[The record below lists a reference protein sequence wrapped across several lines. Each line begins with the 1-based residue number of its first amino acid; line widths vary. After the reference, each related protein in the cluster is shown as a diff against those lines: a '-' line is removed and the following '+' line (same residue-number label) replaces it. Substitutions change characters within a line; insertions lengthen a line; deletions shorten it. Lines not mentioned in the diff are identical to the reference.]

1 MASNNSVKII
11 ISAHDSASE
20 VFAKLAA
27 ASKSATNEVEA
38 SFKRQQTAAGNAH
51 KSFRDF
57 LTNTQ
62 SGLSR
67 MSSGLDNAASRVG
80 SFLKTVAGVAIT
92 GSAGFLAMGKAAFE
106 QVRNVENASY
116 ALKAYEK
123 DGNAVNKVLQ
133 DLVKY
138 ARSDT
143 GVLFNRSDLFA
154 AASTLKMYGQE
165 TNTLVDKVKI
175 LSKGVSLGKTTFQE
189 LASILGRVAATGS
202 LDATTFDMLI
212 ERGIG
217 LDKSLRGTKITADN
231 LFKALD
237 KALPD
242 SLLEGRANTIDG
254 ALIRV
259 QSAFRNLGM
268 QILGVDADTNKF
280 IAGGAGDRLMNLIR
294 DLTKEMGKPEMKQAM
309 KDLGDQLAK
318 LAEEVIPKIL
328 DALKWLSENFDKVV
342 LAAKIAAGAFVA
354 LKVAALG
361 LKVINVVTGVVK
373 GLHGAFL
380 TCQTAAQGFKLG
392 MEGITGAS
400 QGVVSAKIGTAF
412 GVIAG
417 AVKKATIQVVKL
429 GIAFA
434 TNPIGATI
442 IAVTALVA
450 GFIWLWNNV
459 EGFRN
464 FFIGVWD
471 GIKKGVD
478 DFAKW
483 FKDSWDNTVKFF
495 KDLWKGISKWFS
507 DVWNGV
513 KDVFNAV
520 VAWIKEWGLT
530 VLAVI
535 FWPFSLLL
543 GFIIMK
549 WNEISAF
556 FNGIAKW
563 FSDFFKAVW
572 QVIVDIFSP
581 VVQFFSDM
589 FWIAWS
595 TVVNIW
601 KAAVEFFQGLW
612 QGIVDIFTVVGQWFG
627 DRFREAWTAI
637 CDTWNQVAGFFRD
650 VWNKIVGVFQSVG
663 QWFSDRFRE
672 AWDNIKRIFAP
683 VGEFFGNL
691 WNTIVS
697 KFKDIGRMVGEAIS
711 NTVKTA
717 INWLI
722 KKAEDSINGFI
733 GLINGAANIINHIP
747 GVHIPKVPEVR
758 FKKLAAGTEHA
769 EGGRYLVGENG
780 PEMVT
785 LPRGS
790 KVMPAQRTENYLKEN
805 RERGNININIDAKI
819 YKDTDAYQLAS
830 RIGYLVS
837 QA

>member
-1 MASNNSVKII
+1 MASNNNVKII
-11 ISAHDSASE
+11 ISAQDSASE
-20 VFAKLAA
+20 VFAKLAS

-38 SFKRQQTAAGNAH
+38 SFKRQQVAAGNAH

-62 SGLSR
+62 SGLSK
-67 MSSGLDNAASRVG
+67 MATGLDGAASKVG
-80 SFLKTVAGVAIT
+80 SFLKGIAGVAVT
-92 GSAGFLAMGKAAFE
+92 GSVGFMAMGKAAFE

-138 ARSDT
+138 AKSDT

-175 LSKGVSLGKTTFQE
+175 LSKGVSLGKTSFQE
-189 LASILGRVAATGS
+189 LSAILGRVSATGN
-202 LDATTFDMLI
+202 LDAMTFDMLI

-217 LDKSLRGTKITADN
+217 LDKSLRGTKITSEE

-268 QILGVDADTNKF
+268 QILGVDANTNKF
-280 IAGGAGDRLMNLIR
+280 IEGGAGDRLMNLIR
-294 DLTKEMGKPEMKQAM
+294 GLTEEMNKPEMKQAM

-354 LKVAALG
+354 FKAAALG
-361 LKVINVVTGVVK
+361 LKTINVVTGVIK

-380 TCQTAAQGFKLG
+380 SCQTAADGFKLG
-392 MEGITGAS
+392 MEGIKGAS
-400 QGVVSAKIGTAF
+400 QGVTSAKIGTAF

-450 GFIWLWNNV
+450 GFVWLWNNV

-464 FFIGVWD
+464 FFIGAWD
-471 GIKKGVD
+471 GIKNAVD
-478 DFAKW
+478 GFVEG
-483 FKDSWDNTVKFF
+483 FKNVF
-495 KDLWKGISKWFS
+495 
-507 DVWNGV
+507 NGV
-513 KDVFNAV
+513 VD
-520 VAWIKEWGLT
+520 WIKEWGLT
-530 VLAVI
+530 VLAVL
-535 FWPFSLLL
+535 FFPFSLLL
-543 GFIIMK
+543 GFIISK
-549 WNEISAF
+549 WDEISAF
-556 FNGIAKW
+556 FSGVATW
-563 FSDFFKAVW
+563 FADFFRGVW
-572 QVIVDIFSP
+572 DTIVAIFTP

-589 FWIAWS
+589 FSQAW
-595 TVVNIW
+595 TAICDVWN
-601 KAAVEFFQGLW
+601 AAAGFFGDVW
-612 QGIVDIFTVVGQWFG
+612 NKVVGIFQAVGTWFG
-627 DRFREAWTAI
+627 DRFREAWE
-637 CDTWNQVAGFFRD
+637 NVKR
-650 VWNKIVGVFQSVG
+650 VFSPVG
-663 QWFSDRFRE
+663 Q
-672 AWDNIKRIFAP
+672 
-683 VGEFFGNL
+683 FFQDM
-691 WNTIVS
+691 WNTIVN
-697 KFKDIGRMVGEAIS
+697 KFTTIGTAVGNAIGGA
-711 NTVKTA
+711 VKSVVNG
-717 INWLI
+717 II
-722 KKAEDSINGFI
+722 SGAEKSINFFI
-733 GLINGAANIINHIP
+733 GLINGAAGIINNIP
-747 GVHIPKVPEVR
+747 GVHIPKVPEVHFGR
-758 FKKLAAGTEHA
+758 LAKGTEHA

-785 LPRGS
+785 LPRGA

>member
-1 MASNNSVKII
+1 MASNNNVKII
-11 ISAHDSASE
+11 ISAQDSASE
-20 VFAKLAA
+20 VFAKLAS

-38 SFKRQQTAAGNAH
+38 SFKRQQVAAGNAH

-67 MSSGLDNAASRVG
+67 MATGLDGAASKVG
-80 SFLKTVAGVAIT
+80 SFLKGIAGVAVT
-92 GSAGFLAMGKAAFE
+92 GSVGFMAMGKAAFE

-133 DLVKY
+133 NLVKY
-138 ARSDT
+138 AKSDT

-165 TNTLVDKVKI
+165 TNTLVDNVKI
-175 LSKGVSLGKTTFQE
+175 LSKGVSLGKTSFQE
-189 LASILGRVAATGS
+189 LSAILGRVSATGN
-202 LDATTFDMLI
+202 LDTMTFDMLI

-217 LDKSLRGTKITADN
+217 LDKSLRGTKITSEE

-268 QILGVDADTNKF
+268 QILGVDANTNKF
-280 IAGGAGDRLMNLIR
+280 IEGGAGDRLMNLIR
-294 DLTKEMGKPEMKQAM
+294 GLTAEMNKPEMKQAM

-318 LAEEVIPKIL
+318 LAEEIIPKIL

-342 LAAKIAAGAFVA
+342 LAVKIAAGAFVA
-354 LKVAALG
+354 FKAAALG
-361 LKVINVVTGVVK
+361 LKTINVVTGVIK

-380 TCQTAAQGFKLG
+380 SCQTAADGFKLG
-392 MEGITGAS
+392 MEGIKGAS
-400 QGVVSAKIGTAF
+400 QGVTSAKIGTAF

-434 TNPIGATI
+434 TNPIGATV

-464 FFIGVWD
+464 FFIGAWD
-471 GIKKGVD
+471 GIKNAVD
-478 DFAKW
+478 GFVEG
-483 FKDSWDNTVKFF
+483 FKNVF
-495 KDLWKGISKWFS
+495 
-507 DVWNGV
+507 NGV
-513 KDVFNAV
+513 VD
-520 VAWIKEWGLT
+520 WIKEWGLT
-530 VLAVI
+530 VLAVL
-535 FWPFSLLL
+535 FFPFSLLL
-543 GFIIMK
+543 GFIISK
-549 WNEISAF
+549 WDEISAF
-556 FNGIAKW
+556 FSGVATW
-563 FSDFFKAVW
+563 FADFFRGVW
-572 QVIVDIFSP
+572 DTIVAIFTP

-589 FWIAWS
+589 FSQAW
-595 TVVNIW
+595 TAICDVWN
-601 KAAVEFFQGLW
+601 AAAGFFGDVW
-612 QGIVDIFTVVGQWFG
+612 NKVVGVFQAVGTWFG
-627 DRFREAWTAI
+627 DRFREAWE
-637 CDTWNQVAGFFRD
+637 NV
-650 VWNKIVGVFQSVG
+650 
-663 QWFSDRFRE
+663 
-672 AWDNIKRIFAP
+672 KRVFAP
-683 VGEFFGNL
+683 VGQFFQDM
-691 WNTIVS
+691 WNTIVN
-697 KFKDIGRMVGEAIS
+697 KFTTIGTAVGNAIGGA
-711 NTVKTA
+711 VKSVVNG
-717 INWLI
+717 II
-722 KKAEDSINGFI
+722 SGAEKSINFFI
-733 GLINGAANIINHIP
+733 GLINGAAGIINNIP
-747 GVHIPKVPEVR
+747 GVHIPKVPEVHFGR
-758 FKKLAAGTEHA
+758 LAKGTEHA

-785 LPRGS
+785 LPRGA

>member
-1 MASNNSVKII
+1 MASNNNVKII
-11 ISAHDSASE
+11 ISAQDSASE
-20 VFAKLAA
+20 VFAKLAS

-38 SFKRQQTAAGNAH
+38 SFKRQQVAAGNAH

-67 MSSGLDNAASRVG
+67 MATGLDGAASKVG
-80 SFLKTVAGVAIT
+80 SFLKGIAGVAVT
-92 GSAGFLAMGKAAFE
+92 GSVGFMAMGKAAFE

-138 ARSDT
+138 AKSDT

-175 LSKGVSLGKTTFQE
+175 LSKGVSLGKTSFQE
-189 LASILGRVAATGS
+189 LSAILGRVSATGN
-202 LDATTFDMLI
+202 LDAMTFDMLI

-217 LDKSLRGTKITADN
+217 LDKSLRGTKITSEE

-268 QILGVDADTNKF
+268 QILGVDANTNKF

-294 DLTKEMGKPEMKQAM
+294 GLTEEMNKPEMKQAM

-342 LAAKIAAGAFVA
+342 LAVKIAAGAFVA
-354 LKVAALG
+354 FKAAALG
-361 LKVINVVTGVVK
+361 LKTINVVTGVIK

-380 TCQTAAQGFKLG
+380 SCQTAADGFKLG
-392 MEGITGAS
+392 LNGIKGAS
-400 QGVVSAKIGTAF
+400 QGVTSAKIGTAF

-442 IAVTALVA
+442 IAITALVA

-464 FFIGVWD
+464 FFIGAWD
-471 GIKKGVD
+471 GIKNAVD
-478 DFAKW
+478 GFVEG
-483 FKDSWDNTVKFF
+483 FKNVF
-495 KDLWKGISKWFS
+495 
-507 DVWNGV
+507 NGV
-513 KDVFNAV
+513 VD
-520 VAWIKEWGLT
+520 WIKEWGLT
-530 VLAVI
+530 VLAVL
-535 FWPFSLLL
+535 FFPFSLLL
-543 GFIIMK
+543 GFIISK
-549 WNEISAF
+549 WDEISAF
-556 FNGIAKW
+556 FSGVATW
-563 FSDFFKAVW
+563 FADFFRGVW
-572 QVIVDIFSP
+572 DTIVAIFAP

-589 FWIAWS
+589 FSQAW
-595 TVVNIW
+595 TAICDVWN
-601 KAAVEFFQGLW
+601 AAAGFFGDVW
-612 QGIVDIFTVVGQWFG
+612 NKVVGIFQAVGTWFG
-627 DRFREAWTAI
+627 DRFREAWE
-637 CDTWNQVAGFFRD
+637 NV
-650 VWNKIVGVFQSVG
+650 
-663 QWFSDRFRE
+663 
-672 AWDNIKRIFAP
+672 KRVFAP
-683 VGEFFGNL
+683 VGQFFQDM
-691 WNTIVS
+691 WNTIVN
-697 KFKDIGRMVGEAIS
+697 KFTTIGTAVGNAIGGA
-711 NTVKTA
+711 VKSVVNG
-717 INWLI
+717 II
-722 KKAEDSINGFI
+722 SGAEKSINFFI
-733 GLINGAANIINHIP
+733 GLINGAAGIINNIP
-747 GVHIPKVPEVR
+747 GVHIPKVPEVHFGR
-758 FKKLAAGTEHA
+758 LAKGTEHA

-785 LPRGS
+785 LPRGA

>member
-1 MASNNSVKII
+1 MASNNNVKII
-11 ISAHDSASE
+11 ISAQDSASE
-20 VFAKLAA
+20 VFAKLAS

-38 SFKRQQTAAGNAH
+38 SFKRQQVAAGNAH

-67 MSSGLDNAASRVG
+67 MTTGLDGAASKVG
-80 SFLKTVAGVAIT
+80 SFLKGIAGVAVT
-92 GSAGFLAMGKAAFE
+92 GSVGFMAMGKAAFE

-138 ARSDT
+138 AKSDT

-175 LSKGVSLGKTTFQE
+175 LSKGVSLGKTSFQE
-189 LASILGRVAATGS
+189 LSAILGRVSATGN
-202 LDATTFDMLI
+202 LDAMTFDMLI

-217 LDKSLRGTKITADN
+217 LDKSLRGTKITSEE

-268 QILGVDADTNKF
+268 QILGVDANTNKF

-294 DLTKEMGKPEMKQAM
+294 GLTEEMNKPEMKQAM

-318 LAEEVIPKIL
+318 LAEEIIPKIL

-342 LAAKIAAGAFVA
+342 LAVKIAAGAFVA
-354 LKVAALG
+354 FKAAALG
-361 LKVINVVTGVVK
+361 LKTINVVTGVIK

-380 TCQTAAQGFKLG
+380 SCQTAADGFKLG
-392 MEGITGAS
+392 MEGIKGAS
-400 QGVVSAKIGTAF
+400 QGVTSAKIGTAF

-442 IAVTALVA
+442 IAITALVA

-471 GIKKGVD
+471 GIKNAVD
-478 DFAKW
+478 GFVEG
-483 FKDSWDNTVKFF
+483 FKNVF
-495 KDLWKGISKWFS
+495 
-507 DVWNGV
+507 NGV
-513 KDVFNAV
+513 VD
-520 VAWIKEWGLT
+520 WIKEWGLT
-530 VLAVI
+530 VLAVL
-535 FWPFSLLL
+535 FFPFSLLL
-543 GFIIMK
+543 GFIISK
-549 WNEISAF
+549 WDEISAF
-556 FNGIAKW
+556 FSGVATW
-563 FSDFFKAVW
+563 FADFFRGVW
-572 QVIVDIFSP
+572 DTIVAIFAP

-589 FWIAWS
+589 FSQAW
-595 TVVNIW
+595 TAICDVWN
-601 KAAVEFFQGLW
+601 AAAGFFGEVW
-612 QGIVDIFTVVGQWFG
+612 NKVVGVFQAVGTWFG
-627 DRFREAWTAI
+627 DRFREAWE
-637 CDTWNQVAGFFRD
+637 NV
-650 VWNKIVGVFQSVG
+650 
-663 QWFSDRFRE
+663 
-672 AWDNIKRIFAP
+672 KRVFAP
-683 VGEFFGNL
+683 VGQFFQDM
-691 WNTIVS
+691 WNTIVN
-697 KFKDIGRMVGEAIS
+697 KFTTIGTAVGNAIGGA
-711 NTVKTA
+711 VKSVVNG
-717 INWLI
+717 II
-722 KKAEDSINGFI
+722 SGAEKSINFFI
-733 GLINGAANIINHIP
+733 GLINGAAGIINNIP
-747 GVHIPKVPEVR
+747 GVHIPKVPEVHFGR
-758 FKKLAAGTEHA
+758 LAKGTEHA

-785 LPRGS
+785 LPRGA

>member
-1 MASNNSVKII
+1 MASNNNVKII
-11 ISAHDSASE
+11 ISAQDSASE
-20 VFAKLAA
+20 VFAKLAS

-38 SFKRQQTAAGNAH
+38 SFKRQQVAAGNAH

-67 MSSGLDNAASRVG
+67 MATGLDGAASKVG
-80 SFLKTVAGVAIT
+80 SFLKGIAGVAVT
-92 GSAGFLAMGKAAFE
+92 GSVGFMAMGKAAFE

-138 ARSDT
+138 AKSDT

-175 LSKGVSLGKTTFQE
+175 LSKGVSLGKTSFQE
-189 LASILGRVAATGS
+189 LSAILGRVSATGN
-202 LDATTFDMLI
+202 LDAMTFDMLI

-217 LDKSLRGTKITADN
+217 LDKSLRGTKITSEE

-259 QSAFRNLGM
+259 QSAFRDLGM
-268 QILGVDADTNKF
+268 QILGVDANTNKF

-294 DLTKEMGKPEMKQAM
+294 GLTEEMNKPEMKQAM

-318 LAEEVIPKIL
+318 LAEEIIPKIL

-342 LAAKIAAGAFVA
+342 LAVKIAAGAFVA
-354 LKVAALG
+354 FKAAALG
-361 LKVINVVTGVVK
+361 LKTINVVTGVIK

-380 TCQTAAQGFKLG
+380 SCQTAADGFKLG
-392 MEGITGAS
+392 MEGIKGAS
-400 QGVVSAKIGTAF
+400 QGVTSAKIGTAF

-464 FFIGVWD
+464 FFIGAWD
-471 GIKKGVD
+471 GIKNAVD
-478 DFAKW
+478 GFVEG
-483 FKDSWDNTVKFF
+483 FKNVF
-495 KDLWKGISKWFS
+495 
-507 DVWNGV
+507 NGV
-513 KDVFNAV
+513 VD
-520 VAWIKEWGLT
+520 WIKEWGLT
-530 VLAVI
+530 VLAVL
-535 FWPFSLLL
+535 FFPFSLLL
-543 GFIIMK
+543 GFIISK
-549 WNEISAF
+549 WDEISAF
-556 FNGIAKW
+556 FSGVATW
-563 FSDFFKAVW
+563 FADFFRGVW
-572 QVIVDIFSP
+572 DTIVAIFTP

-589 FWIAWS
+589 FSQAWIAICDVW
-595 TVVNIW
+595 N
-601 KAAVEFFQGLW
+601 AAAGFFGDVW
-612 QGIVDIFTVVGQWFG
+612 NKVVGIFQAVGTWFG
-627 DRFREAWTAI
+627 DRFREAWE
-637 CDTWNQVAGFFRD
+637 NV
-650 VWNKIVGVFQSVG
+650 
-663 QWFSDRFRE
+663 
-672 AWDNIKRIFAP
+672 KRVFAP
-683 VGEFFGNL
+683 VGQFFQDM
-691 WNTIVS
+691 WNTIVN
-697 KFKDIGRMVGEAIS
+697 KFTTIGTAVGNAIGGA
-711 NTVKTA
+711 VKSVVNG
-717 INWLI
+717 II
-722 KKAEDSINGFI
+722 SGAEKSINFFI
-733 GLINGAANIINHIP
+733 GLINGAAGIINNIP
-747 GVHIPKVPEVR
+747 GVHIPKVPEVHFGR
-758 FKKLAAGTEHA
+758 LAKGTEHA

-785 LPRGS
+785 LPRGA

>member
-1 MASNNSVKII
+1 MASNNNVKII
-11 ISAHDSASE
+11 ISAQDSASE
-20 VFAKLAA
+20 VFAKLAS

-38 SFKRQQTAAGNAH
+38 SFKRQQVAAGNAH

-67 MSSGLDNAASRVG
+67 MATGLDGAASKVG
-80 SFLKTVAGVAIT
+80 SFLKGIAGVAVT
-92 GSAGFLAMGKAAFE
+92 GSVGFMAMGKAAFE

-138 ARSDT
+138 AKSDT

-175 LSKGVSLGKTTFQE
+175 LSKGVSLGKTSFQE
-189 LASILGRVAATGS
+189 LSAILGRVSATGD
-202 LDATTFDMLI
+202 LDAMTFDMLI

-217 LDKSLRGTKITADN
+217 LDKSLRGTKITSEE

-268 QILGVDADTNKF
+268 QILGVDANTNKF
-280 IAGGAGDRLMNLIR
+280 IEGGAGDRLMNLIR
-294 DLTKEMGKPEMKQAM
+294 GLTAEMNKPEMKQAM

-318 LAEEVIPKIL
+318 LAEEIIPKIL

-342 LAAKIAAGAFVA
+342 LAVKIAAGAFVA
-354 LKVAALG
+354 FKAAALG
-361 LKVINVVTGVVK
+361 LKTINVVTGVIK

-380 TCQTAAQGFKLG
+380 SCQTAADGFKLG
-392 MEGITGAS
+392 MEGIKGAS
-400 QGVVSAKIGTAF
+400 QGVTSAKIGTAF

-464 FFIGVWD
+464 FFIGAWD
-471 GIKKGVD
+471 GIKNAVD
-478 DFAKW
+478 GFVEG
-483 FKDSWDNTVKFF
+483 FKNVF
-495 KDLWKGISKWFS
+495 
-507 DVWNGV
+507 NGV
-513 KDVFNAV
+513 VD
-520 VAWIKEWGLT
+520 WIKEWGLT
-530 VLAVI
+530 VLAVL
-535 FWPFSLLL
+535 FFPFSLLL
-543 GFIIMK
+543 GFIISK
-549 WNEISAF
+549 WDEISAF
-556 FNGIAKW
+556 FSGVATW
-563 FSDFFKAVW
+563 FADFFRGVW
-572 QVIVDIFSP
+572 GTIVAIFAP

-589 FWIAWS
+589 FSQAW
-595 TVVNIW
+595 TAICDVWN
-601 KAAVEFFQGLW
+601 AAAGFFGDVW
-612 QGIVDIFTVVGQWFG
+612 NKVVGIFQTVGTWFG
-627 DRFREAWTAI
+627 DRFREAWE
-637 CDTWNQVAGFFRD
+637 NVKR
-650 VWNKIVGVFQSVG
+650 VFSPVG
-663 QWFSDRFRE
+663 Q
-672 AWDNIKRIFAP
+672 
-683 VGEFFGNL
+683 FFQDM
-691 WNTIVS
+691 WNTIVN
-697 KFKDIGRMVGEAIS
+697 KFTTIGTAVGNAIGGA
-711 NTVKTA
+711 VKSVVNG
-717 INWLI
+717 II
-722 KKAEDSINGFI
+722 SGAEKSINFFI
-733 GLINGAANIINHIP
+733 GLINGAAGIINNIP
-747 GVHIPKVPEVR
+747 GVHIPKVPEVHFGR
-758 FKKLAAGTEHA
+758 LAKGTEHA

-785 LPRGS
+785 LPRGA

>member
-1 MASNNSVKII
+1 MASNNNVKII
-11 ISAHDSASE
+11 ISAQDSASE
-20 VFAKLAA
+20 VFAKLAS

-38 SFKRQQTAAGNAH
+38 SFKRQQVAAGNAH

-67 MSSGLDNAASRVG
+67 MTTGLDGAASKVG
-80 SFLKTVAGVAIT
+80 SFLKGIAGVAVT
-92 GSAGFLAMGKAAFE
+92 GSVGFMAMGKAAFE

-138 ARSDT
+138 AKSDT

-175 LSKGVSLGKTTFQE
+175 LSKGVSLGKTSFQE
-189 LASILGRVAATGS
+189 LSAILGRVSATGN
-202 LDATTFDMLI
+202 LDAMTFDMLI

-217 LDKSLRGTKITADN
+217 LDKSLRGTKITSEE

-268 QILGVDADTNKF
+268 QILGVDANTNKF
-280 IAGGAGDRLMNLIR
+280 IEGGAGDRLMNLIR
-294 DLTKEMGKPEMKQAM
+294 GLTEEMNKPEMKQAM

-342 LAAKIAAGAFVA
+342 LAVKIAAGAFVA
-354 LKVAALG
+354 FKAAALG
-361 LKVINVVTGVVK
+361 LKTINVVTGVIK

-380 TCQTAAQGFKLG
+380 SCQTAADGFKLG
-392 MEGITGAS
+392 MEGIKGAS
-400 QGVVSAKIGTAF
+400 QGVTSAKIGTAF

-471 GIKKGVD
+471 GIKNAVD
-478 DFAKW
+478 GFVEG
-483 FKDSWDNTVKFF
+483 FKNVF
-495 KDLWKGISKWFS
+495 
-507 DVWNGV
+507 NGV
-513 KDVFNAV
+513 VD
-520 VAWIKEWGLT
+520 WIKEWGLT
-530 VLAVI
+530 VLAVL
-535 FWPFSLLL
+535 FFPFSLLL
-543 GFIIMK
+543 GFIISK
-549 WNEISAF
+549 WDEISAF
-556 FNGIAKW
+556 FSGVATW
-563 FSDFFKAVW
+563 FADFFRGVW
-572 QVIVDIFSP
+572 DTIVAIFAP

-589 FWIAWS
+589 FSQAW
-595 TVVNIW
+595 TAICDVWN
-601 KAAVEFFQGLW
+601 AAAGFFGDVW
-612 QGIVDIFTVVGQWFG
+612 NKVVGIFQAVGTWFG
-627 DRFREAWTAI
+627 DRFREAWE
-637 CDTWNQVAGFFRD
+637 NV
-650 VWNKIVGVFQSVG
+650 
-663 QWFSDRFRE
+663 
-672 AWDNIKRIFAP
+672 KRVFAP
-683 VGEFFGNL
+683 VGQFFQDM
-691 WNTIVS
+691 WNTIVN
-697 KFKDIGRMVGEAIS
+697 KFTTIGTAVGNAIGGA
-711 NTVKTA
+711 VKSVVNG
-717 INWLI
+717 II
-722 KKAEDSINGFI
+722 SGAEKSINFFI
-733 GLINGAANIINHIP
+733 GLINGAAGIINNIP
-747 GVHIPKVPEVR
+747 GVHIPKVPEVHFGR
-758 FKKLAAGTEHA
+758 LAKGTEHA

-785 LPRGS
+785 LPRGA

>member
-67 MSSGLDNAASRVG
+67 MSTGLDNAASRVG

-92 GSAGFLAMGKAAFE
+92 GSAGFLAIGKAAFE

-189 LASILGRVAATGS
+189 LSSILGRVAATGS
-202 LDATTFDMLI
+202 LDAVTFDMLI

-342 LAAKIAAGAFVA
+342 LAAKIAAGAFAA
-354 LKVAALG
+354 LKAAALG

-380 TCQTAAQGFKLG
+380 TATTVAEGFKLG
-392 MEGITGAS
+392 MEGIRGAS
-400 QGVVSAKIGTAF
+400 QGVASAKMGEIFGT
-412 GVIAG
+412 IAL
-417 AVKKATIQVVKL
+417 AAKKATLQVLKL
-429 GIAFA
+429 GLAFA
-434 TNPIGATI
+434 TSPIGMVVI
-442 IAVTALVA
+442 GITALVA

-478 DFAKW
+478 DFVKW
-483 FKDSWDNTVKFF
+483 FKDSWDKTVKFF
-495 KDLWKGISKWFS
+495 KDLWKGISKWFG

-556 FNGIAKW
+556 FNGVATW

-572 QVIVDIFSP
+572 QTIVDIFTP
-581 VVQFFSDM
+581 VVQFFSDT
-589 FWIAWS
+589 FDIAWRVIVKIWEQAVAFFQGLWNGIVEIF
-595 TVVNIW
+595 TPVVQFFADVFDIAWRTIENTW
-601 KAAVEFFQGLW
+601 KQTVEFFQGLW
-612 QGIVDIFTVVGQWFG
+612 NGIVQIFTVVGTWFG
-627 DRFREAWTAI
+627 DRFREAWE
-637 CDTWNQVAGFFRD
+637 G
-650 VWNKIVGVFQSVG
+650 
-663 QWFSDRFRE
+663 
-672 AWDNIKRIFAP
+672 IKRVFAP

-697 KFKDIGRMVGEAIS
+697 KFKDIGKMVGEAIS
-711 NTVKTA
+711 GAVKGA

-722 KKAEDSINGFI
+722 EKAEGSINGFI
-733 GLINGAANIINHIP
+733 GLINGAAGIINHIP

-785 LPRGS
+785 LPRGA
-790 KVMPAQRTENYLKEN
+790 KVMPAERTARHLENNQK
-805 RERGNININIDAKI
+805 RGDININIDAKI

>member
-1 MASNNSVKII
+1 MASNNNVKII
-11 ISAHDSASE
+11 ISAQDSASE
-20 VFAKLAA
+20 VFAKLAS

-38 SFKRQQTAAGNAH
+38 SFKRQQVAAGNAH

-67 MSSGLDNAASRVG
+67 MTTGLDGAASKVG
-80 SFLKTVAGVAIT
+80 SFLKGIAGVAVT
-92 GSAGFLAMGKAAFE
+92 GSVGFMAMGKAAFE

-138 ARSDT
+138 AKSDT

-175 LSKGVSLGKTTFQE
+175 LSKGVSLGKTSFQE
-189 LASILGRVAATGS
+189 LSAILGRVSATGN
-202 LDATTFDMLI
+202 LDAMTFDMLI

-217 LDKSLRGTKITADN
+217 LDKSLRGTKITSEE

-268 QILGVDADTNKF
+268 QILGVDANTNKF
-280 IAGGAGDRLMNLIR
+280 IEGGAGDRLMNLIR
-294 DLTKEMGKPEMKQAM
+294 GLTEEMNKPEMKQAM

-318 LAEEVIPKIL
+318 LAEEIIPKIL

-342 LAAKIAAGAFVA
+342 LAVKIAAGAFVA
-354 LKVAALG
+354 FKAAALG
-361 LKVINVVTGVVK
+361 LKTINVVTGVIK

-380 TCQTAAQGFKLG
+380 SCQTAADGFKLG
-392 MEGITGAS
+392 MEGIKGAS
-400 QGVVSAKIGTAF
+400 QGVTSAKIGTAF

-464 FFIGVWD
+464 FFIGAWD

-478 DFAKW
+478 EFVNW
-483 FKDSWDNTVKFF
+483 FKKSWDDAIKFF
-495 KDLWKGISKWFS
+495 KDLWDGISKWFG
-507 DVWNGV
+507 DVWTGV
-513 KDVFNAV
+513 KDVFNKV
-520 VAWIKEWGLT
+520 VNWFKEWGLT

-535 FWPFSLLL
+535 FWPFSLIL
-543 GFIIMK
+543 GLIIQH
-549 WNEISAF
+549 WDEIKAF
-556 FNGIAKW
+556 FGTIATAVGDFFVGLWNKIVEIFTPVVQW
-563 FSDFFKAVW
+563 FSDRFNDAWEGIKTVWNAVG
-572 QVIVDIFSP
+572 
-581 VVQFFSDM
+581 
-589 FWIAWS
+589 
-595 TVVNIW
+595 
-601 KAAVEFFQGLW
+601 EFFQGVW
-612 QGIVDIFTVVGQWFG
+612 NGIVEIFTIVSTWFG
-627 DRFREAWTAI
+627 DRFREAWTAV
-637 CDTWNQVAGFFRD
+637 CDVWNAAAGFFGD
-650 VWNKIVGVFQSVG
+650 VWNKVVGVFQTVG
-663 QWFSDRFRE
+663 TWFGDRFRE
-672 AWDNIKRIFAP
+672 AWENVKRVFAP
-683 VGEFFGNL
+683 VGQFFQDM
-691 WNTIVS
+691 WNTIVN
-697 KFKDIGRMVGEAIS
+697 KFTTIGTAVGNAIS
-711 NTVKTA
+711 GAVKSVVNG
-717 INWLI
+717 II
-722 KKAEDSINGFI
+722 SGAEKSINFFI
-733 GLINGAANIINHIP
+733 GLINGAAGIINNIP
-747 GVHIPKVPEVR
+747 GVHIPKVPEVHFGR
-758 FKKLAAGTEHA
+758 LAKGTEHA

-785 LPRGS
+785 LPRGA

>member
-1 MASNNSVKII
+1 MASNNNVKII
-11 ISAHDSASE
+11 ISAQDSASE
-20 VFAKLAA
+20 VFAKLAS

-38 SFKRQQTAAGNAH
+38 SFKRQQVAAGNAH

-67 MSSGLDNAASRVG
+67 MATGLDGAASKVG
-80 SFLKTVAGVAIT
+80 SFLKGIAGVAVT
-92 GSAGFLAMGKAAFE
+92 GSVGFMAMGKAAFE

-138 ARSDT
+138 AKSDT

-175 LSKGVSLGKTTFQE
+175 LSKGVSLGKTSFQE
-189 LASILGRVAATGS
+189 LSAILGRVSATGN
-202 LDATTFDMLI
+202 LDAMTFDMLI

-217 LDKSLRGTKITADN
+217 LDKSLRGTKITSEE

-268 QILGVDADTNKF
+268 QILGVDANTNKF

-294 DLTKEMGKPEMKQAM
+294 GLTEEMNKPEMKQAM

-318 LAEEVIPKIL
+318 LAEEIIPKIL

-342 LAAKIAAGAFVA
+342 LAVKIAAGAFVA
-354 LKVAALG
+354 FKAAALG
-361 LKVINVVTGVVK
+361 LKTINVVTGVIK

-380 TCQTAAQGFKLG
+380 SCQTAADGFKLG
-392 MEGITGAS
+392 MEGIKGAS
-400 QGVVSAKIGTAF
+400 QGVTSAKIGTAF

-442 IAVTALVA
+442 IAITALVA
-450 GFIWLWNNV
+450 GFVWLWNNV

-471 GIKKGVD
+471 GIK
-478 DFAKW
+478 
-483 FKDSWDNTVKFF
+483 NTVDSFVEGF
-495 KDLWKGISKWFS
+495 KNVF
-507 DVWNGV
+507 NGV
-513 KDVFNAV
+513 VD
-520 VAWIKEWGLT
+520 WIKEWGLT
-530 VLAVI
+530 VLAVL
-535 FWPFSLLL
+535 FFPFSLLL
-543 GFIIMK
+543 GFIISK
-549 WNEISAF
+549 WDEISAF
-556 FNGIAKW
+556 FSGVATW
-563 FSDFFKAVW
+563 FADFFRGVW
-572 QVIVDIFSP
+572 DTIVAIFTP

-589 FWIAWS
+589 FSQAW
-595 TVVNIW
+595 TAICDVWN
-601 KAAVEFFQGLW
+601 AAAGFFGDVW
-612 QGIVDIFTVVGQWFG
+612 NKVVGIFQAVGTWFG
-627 DRFREAWTAI
+627 DRFREAWE
-637 CDTWNQVAGFFRD
+637 NV
-650 VWNKIVGVFQSVG
+650 
-663 QWFSDRFRE
+663 
-672 AWDNIKRIFAP
+672 KRVFAP
-683 VGEFFGNL
+683 VGQFFQGM
-691 WNTIVS
+691 WNTIVN
-697 KFKDIGRMVGEAIS
+697 KFTTIGTAVGNAIGGA
-711 NTVKTA
+711 VKSVVNG
-717 INWLI
+717 II
-722 KKAEDSINGFI
+722 SGAEKSINFFI
-733 GLINGAANIINHIP
+733 GLINGAAGIINNIP
-747 GVHIPKVPEVR
+747 GVHIPKVPEVHFGR
-758 FKKLAAGTEHA
+758 LAKGTEHA

-785 LPRGS
+785 LPRGA

>member
-1 MASNNSVKII
+1 MASNNNVKII
-11 ISAHDSASE
+11 ISAQDSASE
-20 VFAKLAA
+20 VFAKLAS

-38 SFKRQQTAAGNAH
+38 SFKRQQVAAGNAH

-67 MSSGLDNAASRVG
+67 MTTGLDGAASKVG
-80 SFLKTVAGVAIT
+80 SFLKGIAGVAVT
-92 GSAGFLAMGKAAFE
+92 GSVGFMAMGKAAFE

-138 ARSDT
+138 AKSDT

-175 LSKGVSLGKTTFQE
+175 LSKGVSLGKTSFQE
-189 LASILGRVAATGS
+189 LSAILGRVSATGN
-202 LDATTFDMLI
+202 LDAMTFDMLI

-217 LDKSLRGTKITADN
+217 LDKSLRGTKITSEE

-268 QILGVDADTNKF
+268 QILGVDANTNKF
-280 IAGGAGDRLMNLIR
+280 IEGGAGDRLMNLIR
-294 DLTKEMGKPEMKQAM
+294 GLTEEMNKPEMKQAM

-342 LAAKIAAGAFVA
+342 LAVKIAAGAFVA
-354 LKVAALG
+354 FKAAALG
-361 LKVINVVTGVVK
+361 LKTINVVTGVIK

-380 TCQTAAQGFKLG
+380 SCQTAADGFKLG
-392 MEGITGAS
+392 MEGIKGAS
-400 QGVVSAKIGTAF
+400 QGVTSAKIGTAF

-471 GIKKGVD
+471 GIKNAVD
-478 DFAKW
+478 GFVEG
-483 FKDSWDNTVKFF
+483 FKNVF
-495 KDLWKGISKWFS
+495 
-507 DVWNGV
+507 NGV
-513 KDVFNAV
+513 VD
-520 VAWIKEWGLT
+520 WIKEWGLT
-530 VLAVI
+530 VLAVL
-535 FWPFSLLL
+535 FFPFSLLL
-543 GFIIMK
+543 GFIISK
-549 WNEISAF
+549 WDEISAF
-556 FNGIAKW
+556 FSGVATW
-563 FSDFFKAVW
+563 FADFFRGVW
-572 QVIVDIFSP
+572 DTIVAIFAP

-589 FWIAWS
+589 FSQAW
-595 TVVNIW
+595 TAICDVWN
-601 KAAVEFFQGLW
+601 AAAGFFGEVW
-612 QGIVDIFTVVGQWFG
+612 NKVVGIFQAVGTWFG
-627 DRFREAWTAI
+627 DRFREAWE
-637 CDTWNQVAGFFRD
+637 NV
-650 VWNKIVGVFQSVG
+650 
-663 QWFSDRFRE
+663 
-672 AWDNIKRIFAP
+672 KRVFAP
-683 VGEFFGNL
+683 VGQFFQDM
-691 WNTIVS
+691 WNTIVN
-697 KFKDIGRMVGEAIS
+697 KFTTIGTAVGNAIGGA
-711 NTVKTA
+711 VKSVVNG
-717 INWLI
+717 II
-722 KKAEDSINGFI
+722 SGAEKSINFFI
-733 GLINGAANIINHIP
+733 GLINGAAGIINNIP
-747 GVHIPKVPEVR
+747 GVHIPKVPEVHFGR
-758 FKKLAAGTEHA
+758 LAKGTEHA

-785 LPRGS
+785 LPRGA

>member
-1 MASNNSVKII
+1 MASNNNVKII
-11 ISAHDSASE
+11 ISAQDSASE
-20 VFAKLAA
+20 VFAKLAS

-38 SFKRQQTAAGNAH
+38 SFKRQQVAAGNAH

-67 MSSGLDNAASRVG
+67 MATGLDGAASKVG
-80 SFLKTVAGVAIT
+80 SFLKGIAGVAVT
-92 GSAGFLAMGKAAFE
+92 GSVGFMAMGKAAFE

-138 ARSDT
+138 AKSDT

-175 LSKGVSLGKTTFQE
+175 LSKGVSLGKTSFQE
-189 LASILGRVAATGS
+189 LSAILGRVSATGN
-202 LDATTFDMLI
+202 LDAMTFDMLI

-217 LDKSLRGTKITADN
+217 LDKSLRGTKITSEE

-268 QILGVDADTNKF
+268 QILGVDANTNKF
-280 IAGGAGDRLMNLIR
+280 IEGGAGDRLMNLIR
-294 DLTKEMGKPEMKQAM
+294 GLTEEMNKPEMKQAM

-318 LAEEVIPKIL
+318 LAEEIIPKIL

-342 LAAKIAAGAFVA
+342 LAVKIAAGAFVA
-354 LKVAALG
+354 FKAAALG
-361 LKVINVVTGVVK
+361 LKTINVVTGVIK

-380 TCQTAAQGFKLG
+380 SCQTAADGFKLG
-392 MEGITGAS
+392 MEGIKGAS
-400 QGVVSAKIGTAF
+400 QGVTSAKIGTAF

-450 GFIWLWNNV
+450 GFVWLWNNV

-464 FFIGVWD
+464 FFIGAWD
-471 GIKKGVD
+471 GIKNAVD
-478 DFAKW
+478 GFVEG
-483 FKDSWDNTVKFF
+483 FKNVF
-495 KDLWKGISKWFS
+495 
-507 DVWNGV
+507 NGV
-513 KDVFNAV
+513 VD
-520 VAWIKEWGLT
+520 WIKEWGLT
-530 VLAVI
+530 VLAVL
-535 FWPFSLLL
+535 FFPFSLLL
-543 GFIIMK
+543 GFIISK
-549 WNEISAF
+549 WDEISAF
-556 FNGIAKW
+556 FSGVATW
-563 FSDFFKAVW
+563 FADFFRGVW
-572 QVIVDIFSP
+572 DTIVAIFTP

-589 FWIAWS
+589 FSQAW
-595 TVVNIW
+595 TAICDVWN
-601 KAAVEFFQGLW
+601 AAAGFFGDVW
-612 QGIVDIFTVVGQWFG
+612 NKVVGVFQAVGTWFG
-627 DRFREAWTAI
+627 DRFREAWE
-637 CDTWNQVAGFFRD
+637 NV
-650 VWNKIVGVFQSVG
+650 
-663 QWFSDRFRE
+663 
-672 AWDNIKRIFAP
+672 KRVFAP
-683 VGEFFGNL
+683 VGQFFQDM
-691 WNTIVS
+691 WNTIVN
-697 KFKDIGRMVGEAIS
+697 KFTTIGTAVGNAIGGA
-711 NTVKTA
+711 VKSVVNG
-717 INWLI
+717 II
-722 KKAEDSINGFI
+722 SGAEKSINFFI
-733 GLINGAANIINHIP
+733 GLINGAAGIINNIP
-747 GVHIPKVPEVR
+747 GVHIPKVPEVHFGR
-758 FKKLAAGTEHA
+758 LAKGTEHA

-785 LPRGS
+785 LPRGA

>member
-1 MASNNSVKII
+1 MASNNNVKII
-11 ISAHDSASE
+11 ISAQDSASE
-20 VFAKLAA
+20 VFAKLAS

-38 SFKRQQTAAGNAH
+38 SFKRQQVAAGNAH

-67 MSSGLDNAASRVG
+67 MTTGLDGAASKVG
-80 SFLKTVAGVAIT
+80 SFLKGIAGVAVT
-92 GSAGFLAMGKAAFE
+92 GSVGFMAMGKAAFE

-138 ARSDT
+138 AKSDT

-175 LSKGVSLGKTTFQE
+175 LSKGVSLGKTSFQE
-189 LASILGRVAATGS
+189 LSAILGRVSATGN
-202 LDATTFDMLI
+202 LDAMTFDMLI

-217 LDKSLRGTKITADN
+217 LDKSLRGTKITSEE

-268 QILGVDADTNKF
+268 QILGVDANTNKF
-280 IAGGAGDRLMNLIR
+280 IEGGAGDRLMNLIR
-294 DLTKEMGKPEMKQAM
+294 GLTAEMNKPEMKQAM

-318 LAEEVIPKIL
+318 LAEEIIPKIL

-342 LAAKIAAGAFVA
+342 LAVKIAAGAFVA
-354 LKVAALG
+354 FKAAALG
-361 LKVINVVTGVVK
+361 LKTINVVTGVIK

-380 TCQTAAQGFKLG
+380 SCQTAADGFKLG
-392 MEGITGAS
+392 MEGIKGAS
-400 QGVVSAKIGTAF
+400 QGVTSAKIGTAF

-442 IAVTALVA
+442 IAITALVA

-464 FFIGVWD
+464 FFIGAWD
-471 GIKKGVD
+471 GIKNAVD
-478 DFAKW
+478 GFVEG
-483 FKDSWDNTVKFF
+483 FKNVF
-495 KDLWKGISKWFS
+495 
-507 DVWNGV
+507 NGV
-513 KDVFNAV
+513 VD
-520 VAWIKEWGLT
+520 WIKEWGLT
-530 VLAVI
+530 VLAVL
-535 FWPFSLLL
+535 FFPFSLLL
-543 GFIIMK
+543 GFIISK
-549 WNEISAF
+549 WDEISAF
-556 FNGIAKW
+556 FSGVATW
-563 FSDFFKAVW
+563 FADFFRGVW
-572 QVIVDIFSP
+572 DTIVAIFAP

-589 FWIAWS
+589 FSQAW
-595 TVVNIW
+595 TAICDVWN
-601 KAAVEFFQGLW
+601 AAAGFFGEVW
-612 QGIVDIFTVVGQWFG
+612 NKVVGIFQAVGTWFG
-627 DRFREAWTAI
+627 DRFREAWE
-637 CDTWNQVAGFFRD
+637 NVKR
-650 VWNKIVGVFQSVG
+650 VFSPVG
-663 QWFSDRFRE
+663 Q
-672 AWDNIKRIFAP
+672 
-683 VGEFFGNL
+683 FFQDM
-691 WNTIVS
+691 WNTIVN
-697 KFKDIGRMVGEAIS
+697 KFTTIGTAVGNAIGGA
-711 NTVKTA
+711 VKSVVNG
-717 INWLI
+717 II
-722 KKAEDSINGFI
+722 SGAEKSINFFI
-733 GLINGAANIINHIP
+733 GLINGAAGIINNIP
-747 GVHIPKVPEVR
+747 GVHIPKVPEVHFGR
-758 FKKLAAGTEHA
+758 LAKGTEHA

-785 LPRGS
+785 LPRGA